1 MRTAHSGDRG
11 FTLIE
16 SAVAL
21 LIAAFIFTALGQT
34 VATALRASGERRLEQ
49 QATALTN
56 EAVELVRDLGFDEV
70 ALLPPASDP
79 TRLPV
84 STFDPGTG
92 PENIFEDPAGGI
104 PLQVTSETF
113 NGITYTLT
121 RYVTWVDDDP
131 LDSQTED
138 YKRFTVIADWTS
150 RGVTRTEQLETFIA
164 LQSAEVGASNPTYGA
179 SFNPPF
185 DKKFGRESTDIVFL
199 HTITNIGNRDD
210 YFEMTITNDQ
220 GWPVT
225 IRDAVSGLPLVDWTG
240 EGTPDTGLLT
250 PNPDAGSTL
259 DVEIVVSV
267 PAGMPVGEFSLTTM
281 EATSVGDPGSS
292 SSANDIAVSTGEFTP
307 SNVALYLKSG
317 MTLSPAEPIGAPST
331 ASGPSG
337 TTLTWVMPV
346 SVGWEAVSDGDF
358 RLYVGRRGTCA
369 PETVAYDVTIR
380 TTSGIWATASSG
392 DVAIAGCTP
401 ELGKVTLPIEG
412 STVLAGEFFF
422 VDVTITKVANGN
434 PEQRGLTAYFDGIDT
449 ASVLEFAAVAL

>member
-49 QATALTN
+49 QASALTN
-56 EAVELVRDLGFDEV
+56 EAVELIRDLGFDEV
-70 ALLPPASDP
+70 ALLPAASDP

-92 PENIFEDPAGGI
+92 PENIYEDPAGGI
-104 PLQVTSETF
+104 PLQVTTETF

-131 LDSQTED
+131 LDSETED

-164 LQSAEVGASNPTYGA
+164 LQSAEFGASNPTYGA
-179 SFNPPF
+179 AFNPQF
-185 DKKFGRESTDIVFL
+185 DKKFGRESMDIVFL

-210 YFEMTITNDQ
+210 YFEMTITNDK

-225 IRDAVSGLPLVDWTG
+225 IRDAVTGLPLTDWTG

-250 PNPDAGSTL
+250 PNPDSGSTL

-267 PAGMPVGEFSLTTM
+267 PAGSSVGEFSLTTM
-281 EATSVGDPGSS
+281 EATSLGDPGSS
-292 SSANDIAVSTGEFTP
+292 SSANDIAASTGT
-307 SNVALYLKSG
+307 
-317 MTLSPAEPIGAPST
+317 
-331 ASGPSG
+331 
-337 TTLTWVMPV
+337 
-346 SVGWEAVSDGDF
+346 
-358 RLYVGRRGTCA
+358 
-369 PETVAYDVTIR
+369 
-380 TTSGIWATASSG
+380 
-392 DVAIAGCTP
+392 
-401 ELGKVTLPIEG
+401 
-412 STVLAGEFFF
+412 
-422 VDVTITKVANGN
+422 
-434 PEQRGLTAYFDGIDT
+434 
-449 ASVLEFAAVAL
+449 